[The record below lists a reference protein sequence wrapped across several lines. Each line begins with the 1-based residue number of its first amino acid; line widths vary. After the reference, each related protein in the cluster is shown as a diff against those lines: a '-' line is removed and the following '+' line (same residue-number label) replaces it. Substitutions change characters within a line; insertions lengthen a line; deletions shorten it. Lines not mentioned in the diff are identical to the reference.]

1 MRALSLAGRVRFV
14 VFVLLAVVG
23 AVLTARFNAQF
34 SATRGGFDLGEYVK
48 AGYAN
53 SASTSFTIDITIAA
67 IAGLIFMIVEGRR
80 LRMRSTVPL
89 IVSTFVLAFAF
100 SFPMF
105 LALREL
111 KLARETKRADFA

>member
-1 MRALSLAGRVRFV
+1 MRALSLAGRIRV
-14 VFVLLAVVG
+14 VVYIVLAVVG
-23 AVLTARFNAQF
+23 ALLTARFNAQF
-34 SATRGGFDLGEYVK
+34 SSARGGFDLGEYVK

-67 IAGLIFMIVEGRR
+67 IAGVIFMIVEGRR
-80 LRMRSTVPL
+80 LRMRSTIPL
-89 IVSTFVLAFAF
+89 VISTFVLAFAF

-111 KLARETKRADFA
+111 KLARKP

>member
-1 MRALSLAGRVRFV
+1 MKALSSAGCVRVV
-14 VFVLLAVVG
+14 VFVLLGVVG

-34 SATRGGFDLGEYVK
+34 ASAQGGFDLGEYVK

-67 IAGLIFMIVEGRR
+67 IAGVIFMIVEGRR
-80 LRMRSTVPL
+80 LRMRSTIPL
-89 IVSTFVLAFAF
+89 IISTFVLAFAF

-111 KLARETKRADFA
+111 KLAQDS

>member
-1 MRALSLAGRVRFV
+1 VNALSLAGRIRVV
-14 VFVLLAVVG
+14 VFVLLGVVG

-34 SATRGGFDLGEYVK
+34 SVANGGFDLREYVK

-53 SASTSFTIDITIAA
+53 SASTSFTIDIAIAA
-67 IAGLIFMIVEGRR
+67 FAGVIFMIVEGRR
-80 LRMRSTVPL
+80 LRMRSTIPL
-89 IVSTFVLAFAF
+89 IISTFILAFAF

-111 KLARETKRADFA
+111 KLARKA